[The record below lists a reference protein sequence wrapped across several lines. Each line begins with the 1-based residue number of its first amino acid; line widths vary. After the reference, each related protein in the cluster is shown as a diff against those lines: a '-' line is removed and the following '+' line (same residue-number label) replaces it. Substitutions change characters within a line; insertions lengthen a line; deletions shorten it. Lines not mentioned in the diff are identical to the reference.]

1 MARTPRIPGET
12 PSDEEP
18 DLPLDAAAPRSDEEP
33 ADFAL
38 HSESEWKTKSWREAM
53 AAGVTKAVLCAD
65 GWYVPN
71 SAVPAA
77 PLNNLQ
83 QRH

>member
-1 MARTPRIPGET
+1 MARAPQIPGQTT
-12 PSDEEP
+12 PEDVP
-18 DLPLDAAAPRSDEEP
+18 PPRSDVEP
-33 ADFAL
+33 ADFPL
-38 HSESEWKTKSWREAM
+38 HSESEWKKKSWRDAE

-77 PLNNLQ
+77 PPNNLQ
-83 QRH
+83 RRP